1 MVGRGRGGVGKILY
15 NLFYT
20 ITQKN
25 NHMINPDT
33 AWALIKSNALKALK
47 TQLIWH
53 SLRQGKQY
61 KLIAVHDDH
70 LIIQREGDANP
81 QTLTSARVRQAAL
94 DFNRN
99 NCIVKRRTL
108 ISPTVAEETAFVLF
122 HPQLTWDDTNENI
135 IQTA

>member
-1 MVGRGRGGVGKILY
+1 
-15 NLFYT
+15 
-20 ITQKN
+20 
-25 NHMINPDT
+25 MINPDT
-33 AWALIKSNALKALK
+33 AWALIKSIALKALK

-53 SLRQGKQY
+53 SLKQEKQY
-61 KLIAVHDDH
+61 RLIAVNDDH

-81 QTLTSARVRQAAL
+81 QTLTSTRVRQAAL
-94 DFNRN
+94 DFNQN